1 MTANCSE
8 TTIGRHIEVY
18 CVSSARRLPEMPTDR
33 SSVASMRKQ
42 GNDSPRVR
50 ERERERPVYFNMV
63 NKVVDQ

>member
-1 MTANCSE
+1 
-8 TTIGRHIEVY
+8 
-18 CVSSARRLPEMPTDR
+18 
-33 SSVASMRKQ
+33 MRKQ